1 MYWYE
6 AEVKQLEREQA
17 RQPAKPGGVV
27 FYGSSSIRLW
37 TTLAE
42 DFSGLPVV
50 NLGFGGSTLAA
61 CSWFFTRLVPP
72 VRPGALV
79 LYAGD
84 NDLGDGQP
92 VSEVIHQFRCL
103 RAQVDAHLGLIPFAF
118 ISIKPSPTR
127 WHLREQICQINEAVA
142 GELRARP
149 HGIFI
154 DVFSRMLDGDH
165 PQAELF
171 AADGLHL
178 SAAGYRLWTETIWS
192 HKDSLFDL
200 V

>member
-6 AEVKQLEREQA
+6 AEVKHLEEKQA
-17 RQPAKPGGVV
+17 CQPSEPGSVA

-37 TTLAE
+37 TTLAQ
-42 DFSGLPVV
+42 DFPGITVA

-61 CSWFFTRLVPP
+61 CSWFFARLVLP
-72 VRPGALV
+72 VRPLALV

-92 VSEVIHQFRCL
+92 AREVIHQFHCL
-103 RAQVDAHLGLIPFAF
+103 RAQVDEHLGLIPFAF
-118 ISIKPSPTR
+118 ISIKPSPAR
-127 WHLREQICQINEAVA
+127 WHLRGQICQVNEAIA
-142 GELRARP
+142 GELSARP
-149 HGIFI
+149 HGVFI
-154 DVFSRMLDGDH
+154 DVYSEMLDGNH
-165 PQAELF
+165 PRAEFF

-178 SAAGYRLWTETIWS
+178 SAAGYRLWTNMLWAK
-192 HKDSLFDL
+192 KDALFKL

>member
-6 AEVKQLEREQA
+6 TEVKQLEQQQVH
-17 RQPAKPGGVV
+17 QPAKPGSVV

-50 NLGFGGSTLAA
+50 NLGFGGSTLTA

-79 LYAGD
+79 VYAGD

-92 VSEVIHQFRCL
+92 VAEVIHQFRCL

-118 ISIKPSPTR
+118 ISIKPSPAR
-127 WHLREQICQINEAVA
+127 WHLRQQICQINELVA
-142 GELRARP
+142 RELRERP
-149 HGIFI
+149 HGLFV
-154 DVFSRMLDGDH
+154 DVFSRMLEGDH
-165 PQAELF
+165 PRTELF

-178 SAAGYRLWTETIWS
+178 SPAGYRLWTKLIWS
-192 HKDSLFDL
+192 HKGLLFGL
-200 V
+200 A

>member
-6 AEVKQLEREQA
+6 SEVKHLEQHHACHPPR
-17 RQPAKPGGVV
+17 PGSVA

-50 NLGFGGSTLAA
+50 NLGFGGSTMAA

-72 VRPGALV
+72 VQPAALV

-92 VSEVIHQFRCL
+92 VTEILRQFHYL
-103 RAQVDAHLGLIPFAF
+103 RAQVDEHLGLIPFAF
-118 ISIKPSPTR
+118 ISIKPSPAR
-127 WHLREQICQINEAVA
+127 WHLRRQIWQINEAIA
-142 GELRARP
+142 NELSPRP
-149 HGIFI
+149 YGIFI
-154 DVFSRMLDGDH
+154 DVYSQMLDGDS
-165 PQAELF
+165 PKADLF
-171 AADGLHL
+171 AVDGLHL
-178 SAAGYRLWTETIWS
+178 SAAGYRLWTKILWEK
-192 HKDSLFDL
+192 KDALFNY